1 MSDRKAFVQISSI
14 RQAFQS
20 VPTPAHRT
28 RTTLLADNLDAW
40 SARWKL
46 LESAHETI
54 NAQYY
59 AWDHDLFG
67 KAQLGH
73 IYLRARQGTEVKVMV
88 DAVGDTFGQRGFKSH
103 RSGQDYLQELVALP
117 NAEAKVY
124 HPHYK
129 KLANALL
136 HPTGL
141 QGLAANHDK
150 ILEVDGQAGTTGG
163 RNTGYQYFT
172 HPADDAA
179 AWRDCDV
186 LLEGHEAA
194 MELRDAFHQ
203 EYDKVLINHPIHKD
217 LLGNWRKRDIE
228 LLGAYSM
235 MDQWLKAPVLDE
247 AAKDKLRHSPEEKQ
261 AWADQLVTQTCQQLP
276 HLGVERN
283 PSKKDRAALQKMAMD
298 LVGYPEMRGSYYDDQ
313 QPAFQAEVKII
324 DKTSAVGSGLDEM
337 NPSLL
342 SLIEA
347 AEHKILLQ
355 TPYYVL
361 TDPVIDSLQ
370 RAGQRGVEIRVATNS
385 PSNTDSYFTQ
395 AFFLNDWEKSLQT
408 IPNLTLMAATGERK
422 HHAKMAAF
430 DDQVAFVGTYNL
442 DLVSAQVNGEVGAL
456 IDSPEFTQQVCQA
469 MDKDL
474 ADPTVGY
481 QQYKKG
487 EFGPEN
493 HLSPDVLKSYDKRIS
508 RWNWARQHLPQL
520 RPVRRFA
527 GKEQ

>member
-1 MSDRKAFVQISSI
+1 M
-14 RQAFQS
+14 RQAFRA

-28 RTTLLADNLDAW
+28 RTTLLADNLQAW

-46 LESAHETI
+46 LESAHDSI

-59 AWDHDLFG
+59 AWDHDIFG

-73 IYLRARQGTEVKVMV
+73 IYLRARQGAEVKVMV

-129 KLANALL
+129 KLASALL

-141 QGLAANHDK
+141 QGIGANHDK

-172 HPADDAA
+172 HPADDPA

-186 LLEGHEAA
+186 LLQGAGAA
-194 MELRDAFHQ
+194 TELRDAFD
-203 EYDKVLINHPIHKD
+203 EEFDKVLINHSVHPD

-228 LLGAYSM
+228 LLGAYSV
-235 MDQWLKAPVLDE
+235 MDQWLKAPALSAE
-247 AAKDKLRHSPEEKQ
+247 AKDKLRHSPQEK
-261 AWADQLVTQTCQQLP
+261 
-276 HLGVERN
+276 
-283 PSKKDRAALQKMAMD
+283 QKMAEQLVAQTIHTLPD
-298 LVGYPEMRGSYYDDQ
+298 LGIDRKPRNREREALLKLALDVVAYPEMRGSYYDEQ
-313 QPAFQAEVKII
+313 QRAYESEVKII
-324 DKTSAVGSGLDEM
+324 DNTSAVGSGLDEM
-337 NPSLL
+337 NGSLL
-342 SLIEA
+342 HLIESSR
-347 AEHKILLQ
+347 HKINLQ

-361 TDPVIDSLQ
+361 TDPVIDALQ
-370 RAGQRGVEIRVATNS
+370 DAGERGVNIRVSTNS

-422 HHAKMAAF
+422 HHAKMATF
-430 DDQVAFVGTYNL
+430 DDQVSFVGTYNL
-442 DLVSAQVNGEVGAL
+442 DLVSAKVNGEVGA
-456 IDSPEFTQQVCQA
+456 IIYGADFAQEVNGA
-469 MDKDL
+469 METDM

-481 QQYKKG
+481 KQYSIG
-487 EFGPEN
+487 GFGPED
-493 HLSPDVLKSYDKRIS
+493 HVAPEVLQSYEKRIA
-508 RWNWARQHLPQL
+508 RWNWAREHLPQL
-520 RPVRRFA
+520 KSVRRFA
-527 GKEQ
+527 GKEK

>member
-1 MSDRKAFVQISSI
+1 MHISSM
-14 RQAFQS
+14 RQAFQA
-20 VPTPAHRT
+20 VPTPAQRT
-28 RTTLLADNLDAW
+28 RTTLLADNLQAW
-40 SARWKL
+40 STRWKL
-46 LESAHETI
+46 LESAQHQI

-59 AWDHDLFG
+59 AWDHDIFG

-73 IYLRARQGTEVKVMV
+73 IYLRARQGAEVKVMV
-88 DAVGDTFGQRGFKSH
+88 DAVGDTYGQRGFKSH

-129 KLANALL
+129 KLANALF
-136 HPTGL
+136 HPTGF

-150 ILEVDGQAGTTGG
+150 ILEVDGRAGTTGG

-172 HPADDAA
+172 HPSDDPA

-186 LLEGHEAA
+186 LLQGEGAA
-194 MELRDAFHQ
+194 LELRDAFHE
-203 EYDKVLINHPIHKD
+203 EYDKVLINHPIHPD

-228 LLGAYSM
+228 LLGAYSL
-235 MDQWLKAPVLDE
+235 MDGWLKAPALSE

-261 AWADQLVTQTCQQLP
+261 
-276 HLGVERN
+276 
-283 PSKKDRAALQKMAMD
+283 KMAEQMVAQTLENLPD
-298 LVGYPEMRGSYYDDQ
+298 LGIARKTRKREREALLKMALDVVAYPEMRGSYYDEQ
-313 QPAFQAEVKII
+313 QPAYEAEVKII

-347 AEHKILLQ
+347 SQHKINLQ

-361 TDPVIDSLQ
+361 TEPVIDALQ
-370 RAGQRGVEIRVATNS
+370 EAGERGVGIRVSTNS

-422 HHAKMAAF
+422 HHAKMGTF
-430 DDQVAFVGTYNL
+430 DDEVSFVGTYNV
-442 DLVSAQVNGEVGAL
+442 DLVSAKVNGEVGAL
-456 IDSPEFTQQVCQA
+456 VYGADFAHEVNQA

-474 ADPTVGY
+474 TDPTVGY
-481 QQYKKG
+481 KQYQVG
-487 EFGPEN
+487 SYGPED
-493 HLSPDVLKSYDKRIS
+493 HVAPEVLQSYEKRIS

-520 RPVRRFA
+520 KSVRRFA
-527 GKEQ
+527 GKEN